1 MKSIVKTDWN
11 NVLNRHNNF
20 WNHKGSNYKNTLKS
34 TDVKKTEHKKL
45 PDSIWM
51 MKMKRITDLL
61 SVRLQ
66 KKTREPGTKELKIC
80 FFDK

>member
-1 MKSIVKTDWN
+1 MKSIVKTDLN

-20 WNHKGSNYKNTLKS
+20 WNHKGSKHKNTLKR

-51 MKMKRITDLL
+51 MKMKHYR
-61 SVRLQ
+61 SFECKVAG
-66 KKTREPGTKELKIC
+66 KAREPGTKELKIC